1 MTHPRTVRALLL
13 VATAVLVGVVVY
25 GQVAPTALEAP
36 RSAPARQVPLTDE
49 SPVEKVAPTPTPTPV
64 AEPTPEP
71 QAPRADAGAPVP
83 SPGVRTSTEV
93 EAAAPAPAP
102 TPADEPA
109 QAQARP
115 ASLLPD
121 GIPRSASQLGKLV
134 SGFPAAVPIVDDST
148 IVSSSVDSNGG
159 TVQATVVARTPRSA
173 DQVLELYQTAF
184 AALGLPATAVASAN
198 GDRALAFARDGSSV
212 TLTVSDSSTT
222 TNYSLFAVIALA
234 P

>member
-13 VATAVLVGVVVY
+13 LATAVLVGVVVY
-25 GQVAPTALEAP
+25 GQVAPPALQAP
-36 RSAPARQVPLTDE
+36 RSAPARQVALTDQ
-49 SPVEKVAPTPTPTPV
+49 SPVDKVAPTPTPV

-71 QAPRADAGAPVP
+71 QAPGADAGAPVP

-93 EAAAPAPAP
+93 EAATPAPAPANE
-102 TPADEPA
+102 PAPA
-109 QAQARP
+109 QAEP

-173 DQVLELYQTAF
+173 DEVLELYQTAF

>member
-36 RSAPARQVPLTDE
+36 RSSPARQVPLTDE
-49 SPVEKVAPTPTPTPV
+49 SPVETVAPTPAPV

-71 QAPRADAGAPVP
+71 QAPGADAGAPVP

-198 GDRALAFARDGSSV
+198 GDRSLAFARDGSSV

>member
-25 GQVAPTALEAP
+25 GHVAPTALEAP

-49 SPVEKVAPTPTPTPV
+49 SPVEEVAPTPEPV

-71 QAPRADAGAPVP
+71 QAPGADAGAPVP

-198 GDRALAFARDGSSV
+198 GDRSLAFARDGSSV

>member
-49 SPVEKVAPTPTPTPV
+49 SPVEEVAPTPEPV

-71 QAPRADAGAPVP
+71 QAPGADAGAPVP

-198 GDRALAFARDGSSV
+198 GDRSLAFARDGSSV

>member
-1 MTHPRTVRALLL
+1 MTHPQTVRALLL

-49 SPVEKVAPTPTPTPV
+49 SPVEKVAPTPAPV

-71 QAPRADAGAPVP
+71 QAPGADAGAPVP

-159 TVQATVVARTPRSA
+159 TVQATVVARTSRSA
-173 DQVLELYQTAF
+173 DEVLELYQTAF

-198 GDRALAFARDGSSV
+198 GDRSLAFARDGSSV

>member
-49 SPVEKVAPTPTPTPV
+49 SPVEKVAPTPTPV

-71 QAPRADAGAPVP
+71 QAPGADAGAPVP

-173 DQVLELYQTAF
+173 DEVLELYQNAF

-198 GDRALAFARDGSSV
+198 GDRSLAFARDGSSV

>member
-1 MTHPRTVRALLL
+1 MTHPQTVRALLL

-49 SPVEKVAPTPTPTPV
+49 SPVEKVAPTPTPV
-64 AEPTPEP
+64 AGPTPEP
-71 QAPRADAGAPVP
+71 QAPGADAGAPVP

-93 EAAAPAPAP
+93 EAAASAPAP

-173 DQVLELYQTAF
+173 DEVLELYQTAF

-198 GDRALAFARDGSSV
+198 GDRSLAFARDGSSV
-212 TLTVSDSSTT
+212 TLTVSDSSAT

>member
-36 RSAPARQVPLTDE
+36 RSAPARQIPLTDE
-49 SPVEKVAPTPTPTPV
+49 SPVEKVAPTLPPV

-71 QAPRADAGAPVP
+71 QAPGADAGAPVP

-93 EAAAPAPAP
+93 EAAASAPAP

-159 TVQATVVARTPRSA
+159 TVQATVVARTSRSA
-173 DQVLELYQTAF
+173 DEVLELYQTAF

-198 GDRALAFARDGSSV
+198 GDRSLAFARDGSSV

-222 TNYSLFAVIALA
+222 TNYSLFAVITLA

>member
-36 RSAPARQVPLTDE
+36 RSAPARQIPLTDE
-49 SPVEKVAPTPTPTPV
+49 SPVEKVAPTLPPV

-71 QAPRADAGAPVP
+71 QAPGADAGAPVP

-173 DQVLELYQTAF
+173 DEVLELYQTAF

-198 GDRALAFARDGSSV
+198 GDRSLAFARDGSSV

>member
-36 RSAPARQVPLTDE
+36 RSSPARQVPLTDE
-49 SPVEKVAPTPTPTPV
+49 SPVEKVAPTPEPV

-71 QAPRADAGAPVP
+71 QAPGADAGAPVP

-198 GDRALAFARDGSSV
+198 GDRSLAFARDGSSV